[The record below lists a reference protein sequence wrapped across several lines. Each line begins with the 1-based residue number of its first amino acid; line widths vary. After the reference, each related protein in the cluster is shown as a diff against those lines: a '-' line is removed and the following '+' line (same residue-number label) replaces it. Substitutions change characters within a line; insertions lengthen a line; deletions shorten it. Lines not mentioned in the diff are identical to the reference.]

1 MDNFGGQIWNLC
13 NWRHLVVKFGINMQ
27 VAKLA
32 TNASGAIWWT
42 NLQPIQEVSLK
53 SISNYSS
60 WEIYSSYGLNALGPL
75 RLWHCF
81 LDLFVCWC
89 YWHLLA
95 NLVACLTGPQTTVTI
110 GQQRT
115 LSRRRKLSSIWSI
128 LVWHMLPKR
137 WRLVQCLGPLLFG
150 FTILQVMSGRA

>member
-32 TNASGAIWWT
+32 TNASGAIWCT

-60 WEIYSSYGLNALGPL
+60 WEIYSSYGLNTLGL
-75 RLWHCF
+75 LCLWQCF
-81 LDLFVCWC
+81 LYCYCYFHCYCVERFVHNVTSDC
-89 YWHLLA
+89 YSY
-95 NLVACLTGPQTTVTI
+95 I
-110 GQQRT
+110 
-115 LSRRRKLSSIWSI
+115 LSRLQF
-128 LVWHMLPKR
+128 LVTLLLLYQLRHDLEI
-137 WRLVQCLGPLLFG
+137 GLLFFKVKIVNFLRKWG
-150 FTILQVMSGRA
+150 EEWCCAT